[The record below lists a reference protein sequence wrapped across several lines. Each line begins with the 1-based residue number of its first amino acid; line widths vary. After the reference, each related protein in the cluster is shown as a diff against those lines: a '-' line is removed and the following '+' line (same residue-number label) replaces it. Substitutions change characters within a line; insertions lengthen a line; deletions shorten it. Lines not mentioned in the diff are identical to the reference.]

1 MRFAVLAAAMASAVP
16 GLAAA
21 EVKSAAADSFLIE
34 QRFSIAAPAT
44 RVWEALLHPED
55 WWPSA
60 HTWSGDRKNMRLS
73 DQAGACFCERWVGG
87 SVEHGR
93 VIMAIPGSLL
103 RFSAALGPLQAMGV
117 SGIITV
123 TLEEKDGQTEVL
135 VTHRVSGDA
144 SHKLD
149 ALAPIVDKVN
159 AQQFGGLAGAVEGG
173 PQPR

>member
-1 MRFAVLAAAMASAVP
+1 MRFSALAAALACSLP

-34 QRFSIAAPAT
+34 QRFSIAAPAS
-44 RVWEALLHPED
+44 RVWEALMHPED
-55 WWPSA
+55 WWPSN
-60 HTWSGDRKNMRLS
+60 HTWSGDRRNMRLS
-73 DQAGACFCERWVGG
+73 EQAGACFCERWVGG

-93 VIMAIPGSLL
+93 VVMAIPGSLL
-103 RFSAALGPLQAMGV
+103 RLSAALGPLQEMGV
-117 SGIITV
+117 SGVITV
-123 TLEEKDGQTEVL
+123 TLAEKKGETDVV

-159 AQQFGGLAGAVEGG
+159 AQQFGGLVGAAET
-173 PQPR
+173 PR